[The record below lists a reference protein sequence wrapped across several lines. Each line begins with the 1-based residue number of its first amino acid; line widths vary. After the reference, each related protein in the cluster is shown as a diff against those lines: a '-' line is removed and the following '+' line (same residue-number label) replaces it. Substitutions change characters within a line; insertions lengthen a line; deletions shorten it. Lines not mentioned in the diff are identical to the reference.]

1 MTESRPWYL
10 SITARFRDAAGHADL
25 KQVIESTVDSYLPSH
40 HLRIAE
46 SAWHF
51 TVLAIARLS
60 IRNSARAADDAALE
74 TLQRAITARSEI
86 PAVLQRS
93 FEGFSMEVYEVRAYD
108 TTTSVQLRSRD
119 DRLARFRD
127 NACAEFQQLDLPS
140 LSTGDTIVSSILS
153 DTWKNRGGNAFGA
166 VARASG
172 RDEATV
178 LRYSLPVPPVRLEF
192 DTVHLV
198 CSDETLTN
206 PNSDRHAIAIR
217 CGARRDACCNDKK

>member
-1 MTESRPWYL
+1 MSEPRPWYL

-25 KQVIESTVDSYLPSH
+25 KQVIEGTVDGYVPGH
-40 HLRIAE
+40 HLRLAE

-60 IRNSARAADDAALE
+60 IRSPSRAADDAALE
-74 TLQRAITARSEI
+74 TLRRTVAARSGI
-86 PAVLQRS
+86 PEFLERS
-93 FEGFSMEVYEVRAYD
+93 FEGFSMEAYEVRAYD

-119 DRLARFRD
+119 DRLTRFRD
-127 NACAEFQQLDLPS
+127 SARAEFQQLDLPS
-140 LSTGDTIVSSILS
+140 LSTEETSVSSILT
-153 DTWKNRGGNAFGA
+153 DTWKNHGGNAFGA

-217 CGARRDACCNDKK
+217 CGRGYPGGRG